1 MPTKDIKELVGAL
14 RSAGHSVELTSGGHH
29 AVRHRDGGETVFMPA
44 TPSDGRGML
53 NACSK
58 LRRAGFSFRWKGKDY
73 RDSIS
78 KR

>member
-1 MPTKDIKELVGAL
+1 MPTKDIKELVEAL
-14 RSAGHSVELTSGGHH
+14 RSAGHSVELT
-29 AVRHRDGGETVFMPA
+29 PA

-58 LRRAGFSFRWKGKDY
+58 LRRAGFSFRWKGKGY